1 MFLNFGID
9 YGQAKTMRSSDVR
22 SIFQSKAFGDW
33 KKNREASQKVD
44 LAVIDR
50 LDAVIKSIGNLSKV
64 MSR

>member
-1 MFLNFGID
+1 
-9 YGQAKTMRSSDVR
+9 MRSSDVR

-50 LDAVIKSIGNLSKV
+50 LDAVIKSVGNLAKA